1 MKLSSLLTKLTL
13 AATCASVVT
22 MALPALAT
30 ATPLSEQDYLSFR
43 ASIRN
48 RAKGEKR
55 FSQVIELV
63 YGSQDLLN
71 EVFDSRG
78 PTPRQR
84 ISLRSPKGSI
94 TVRGTGNRNV
104 VSLDLNQ
111 NARVGQ
117 DVLNM
122 VVDNARCQVGNEAPE
137 PCQAEI
143 RVIKGRNSISDRI
156 VASGSNGAEYDSG
169 GKDVTGGWLVLLE
182 SAS

>member
-84 ISLRSPKGSI
+84 ISPVSYTHLTLP
-94 TVRGTGNRNV
+94 TNREV
-104 VSLDLNQ
+104 
-111 NARVGQ
+111 
-117 DVLNM
+117 
-122 VVDNARCQVGNEAPE
+122 
-137 PCQAEI
+137 
-143 RVIKGRNSISDRI
+143 
-156 VASGSNGAEYDSG
+156 
-169 GKDVTGGWLVLLE
+169 
-182 SAS
+182 